1 MQPFTVIPISF
12 FFISQ
17 DTFHLNTHTH
27 GYPFPWNMIFQRIF
41 RNSMC
46 IRVIFS
52 QRLKKIKIKIKKK
65 TLTINFRNHNTG
77 HFSTIKYRKPVHIQV
92 HLSTTYTMEE
102 TRNAK
107 YESDSQWNFQLKMYK
122 EITVKTKIRT
132 KPIT

>member
-1 MQPFTVIPISF
+1 
-12 FFISQ
+12 
-17 DTFHLNTHTH
+17 
-27 GYPFPWNMIFQRIF
+27 
-41 RNSMC
+41 MC

-52 QRLKKIKIKIKKK
+52 QRLKKK

-77 HFSTIKYRKPVHIQV
+77 HFSTIKHRKPVHIQV

-122 EITVKTKIRT
+122 ERTVKTKIRT